1 MPIRALIVIDTGN
14 NFDSAYYS
22 ILADTLTAAGIDVEV
37 AFMGSD
43 AQADHE
49 NFNFA
54 TSVPNLSVYDVIWIF
69 AFQPSTEAVPALQP
83 AEIHALAT
91 FMDAGGGVFAT
102 GDHEAL
108 GSRICGYLPRVRT
121 MRAWFDDLTTGLSP
135 MRPSFPLSWDRIDN
149 GRADTRTP
157 DHQTGSESDNIAQTI
172 TLLTSP
178 AHPIFRRIGAD
189 ITTLPDHMHEGQTL
203 GEDAGLIADDYTHG
217 FSHAVYAGG
226 AALPAG
232 FVEFPSYDQAVRPKV
247 VAQRYIAGGNDLDA
261 KTVNLLSVYDGH
273 KAGVG
278 RVVTSST
285 FHHFANFN
293 VAGFTEANP
302 DWQDIK
308 AFFVNITTWLARPT
322 PRIQLIVERSTYSE
336 DEVNS
341 NSTFAAAI
349 LVTVDGLAPSQF
361 IDGPINTAN
370 PSQARLEQWAPQ
382 ITVAGGME
390 SITITPKAP
399 LFSDDPSFYNR
410 LQRFTFQYD
419 VVFTDPT
426 ATFAFGNS
434 PRVVPIQASLQS
446 TTGADVTQVAL
457 LQLTR
462 SSNPFMLDSV
472 AGETPH
478 WLSTDLRCFQVTANN
493 TFLGHELTGTAD
505 AAGQANQDD
514 AIAYLERVLG
524 TMTSTQFEN
533 ELSVDQQRSALYQFP
548 KNDDGDNVFNFA
560 IARVRLNPAS
570 ANASNVR
577 VFFRIF
583 TSQSTALTFLREED
597 GDGNPM
603 TGSPT
608 GGYLEATNAGG
619 PIAVPGVS
627 ANGLSWLSFPFFGE
641 RRLNA
646 TAPETQTDA
655 SNVKSINASNGYAFF
670 GVLLDN
676 NRNQP
681 YLRPNPT
688 DPPGAARQ
696 SLMDHLMGAHQCLVA
711 QIRYDDTPIPSNSL
725 PSNSDKLAQR
735 NLAFSG
741 VANPGLNSSRVALHT
756 FEIQATTAPSTNNA
770 LPNELLLDW
779 VRPAPEGTLVK
790 IFIPTWDANEVVALA
805 DRLYH
810 NHGIEMEGP
819 HIIRVPGN
827 GMRYV
832 PIPRSQAGQT
842 GVISAELPLGIVKGQ
857 RFDLA
862 VRQISNE
869 SYVRKAPRGTFTHL
883 SEEEVA
889 RRYAQ
894 FVYEAKMR
902 GDAISD
908 EVVNNEVPRGIFD
921 LNENQRLVTRKA
933 IFDEDG
939 KGGFLIE
946 RDAKAVAAAR
956 SQSFHWRKTVGGFQL
971 GIPVSVK
978 EDMLNHHIRLL
989 SVFRWRLERL
999 DRSSRWY
1006 KTLSYYVDVLA
1017 EKVQGLGGNPYGVP
1031 ITPDA
1036 DPKKLGIARP
1046 AVDPTGDDG
1055 DGGGRP
1061 DGGAGRGPTN
1071 PYFEPGLDD
1080 WLGGTKGLPDPKK
1093 ARPILIT
1100 GKISGTLYDH
1110 FGDFEGFTLEA
1121 YDGRHYQFYSRED
1134 PILELVEMAR
1144 VHRRVV
1150 TVVTASL
1157 DSRQV
1162 RRLLLA

>member
-1 MPIRALIVIDTGN
+1 MPISALIVIDTGN
-14 NFDSAYYS
+14 GFNAAYYS
-22 ILADTLTAAGIDVEV
+22 MLADTLTAAGIDVET

-43 AQADHE
+43 PQADHE

-54 TSVPNLSVYDVIWIF
+54 TSVPDLSVYDVIWIF
-69 AFQPSTEAVPALQP
+69 AFQTSAAANPALEP

-121 MRAWFDDLTTGLSP
+121 MRAWFDDLTTALSP
-135 MRPSFPLSWDRIDN
+135 MRPSFPLSWDRNNN

-157 DHQTGSESDNIAQTI
+157 DPQTGSESDNIAQTI

-178 AHPIFRRIGAD
+178 AHPIFRTDGAD

-217 FSHAVYAGG
+217 FAHAVYDGG

-232 FVEFPSYDQAVRPKV
+232 FVEFPSYDQAVVPQV
-247 VAQRYIAGGNDLDA
+247 VAQRYIDGEGDDDLDS

-293 VAGFTEANP
+293 IAGFTEANP
-302 DWQDIK
+302 DFQDIK
-308 AFFVNITTWLARPT
+308 AFFVNITTWLARPS

-341 NSTFAAAI
+341 NSTFENAI
-349 LVTVDGLAPSQF
+349 LVTVDGLPPSAF
-361 IDGPINTAN
+361 INGPIDTAN
-370 PSQARLEQWAPQ
+370 PSQAQLEQWAPV
-382 ITVAGGME
+382 ITVGGME
-390 SITITPKAP
+390 SITIMPKAP
-399 LFSDDPSFYNR
+399 VFSDDPSFYNR
-410 LQRFTFQYD
+410 LQRFTFRYD
-419 VVFTDPT
+419 VEFTDP
-426 ATFAFGNS
+426 ASTFDFDNS

-457 LQLTR
+457 VQLSR

-478 WLSTDLRCFQVTANN
+478 WLSTDLRCFQMTANN
-493 TFLGHELTGTAD
+493 VFLGHELTGTAD
-505 AAGQANQDD
+505 AEGQANQDD
-514 AIAYLERVLG
+514 AIAYLQSVLG

-533 ELSVDQQRSALYQFP
+533 ELSVDQQGSALYEFP
-548 KNDDGDNVFNFA
+548 KNDDGENVFNFA
-560 IARVRLNPAS
+560 IARVRLHPAS

-603 TGSPT
+603 TGAPT
-608 GGYLEATNAGG
+608 RGYLEATNAGG

-627 ANGLSWLSFPFFGE
+627 ANGQSWLSFPFFGE
-641 RRLNA
+641 KKQYA
-646 TAPETQTDA
+646 AAPEAQTDA
-655 SNVKSINASNGYAFF
+655 SNVKPINASDGYAFF

-688 DPPGAARQ
+688 DPPGAAKQ

-735 NLAFSG
+735 NLAFSE

-756 FEIQATTAPSTNNA
+756 FEIQATTAPSANNA

-779 VRPAPEGTLVK
+779 ARPAPEGTLVK
-790 IFIPTWDANEVVALA
+790 LFIPTWDANEVVALA
-805 DRLYH
+805 DRLYY
-810 NHGIEMEGP
+810 NHGIEVEGP
-819 HIIRVPGN
+819 HTIRLPGN

-869 SYVRKAPRGTFTHL
+869 SYVREAPKANFTHL
-883 SEEEVA
+883 SEKEVA
-889 RRYAQ
+889 HRYAG
-894 FVYEAKMR
+894 FVKEAKKR
-902 GDAISD
+902 GDPIAD
-908 EVVNNEVPRGIFD
+908 EVVDNEVPRGIFQ
-921 LNENQRLVTRKA
+921 LNANERLVTRKA

-956 SQSFHWRKTVGGFQL
+956 SQSFHWRKTVGSFQL

-978 EDMLNHHIRLL
+978 EDMLDHHVRLL

-1017 EKVQGLGGNPYGVP
+1017 EKVQGLGGNPYLVP

-1036 DPKKLGIARP
+1036 DPKELGIARRP
-1046 AVDPTGDDG
+1046 AVDPTG

-1061 DGGAGRGPTN
+1061 DGGAGQGPTN
-1071 PYFEPGLDD
+1071 PDFEPGLDD

-1121 YDGRHYQFYSRED
+1121 YSGRHYQFYSREEA
-1134 PILELVEMAR
+1134 ILELVEMAR
-1144 VHRRVV
+1144 EHRRVV
-1150 TVVTASL
+1150 TVVTTTR

-1162 RRLLLA
+1162 RRLLLT